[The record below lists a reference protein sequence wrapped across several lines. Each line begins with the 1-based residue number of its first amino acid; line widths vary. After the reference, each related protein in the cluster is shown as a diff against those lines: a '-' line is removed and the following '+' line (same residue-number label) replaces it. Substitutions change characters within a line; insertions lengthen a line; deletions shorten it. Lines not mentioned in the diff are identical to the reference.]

1 MQIWWTNTIKPNDQS
16 HWCRSTTKRLLVKGQ
31 SGKQSSSHSWRK
43 KNGWDNTLGNLGIV
57 RRTWRLGGKVW
68 NWMQI
73 TWLRVWLQG
82 FLQET
87 FKGTSY
93 RQSIS
98 ISVLF
103 LYFNNL
109 VCPPWMHLSIEI
121 QLLGLTYFHVLVAYI
136 LEQASYHKYY
146 CIISYTTYN
155 KHFNLDES

>member
-1 MQIWWTNTIKPNDQS
+1 MQIWWTNTIKPNDQN
-16 HWCRSTTKRLLVKGQ
+16 HWCRSTKKRLLVKGQ
-31 SGKQSSSHSWRK
+31 SGKQSSSRSRRR

-73 TWLRVWLQG
+73 TWLRVCLQG

-98 ISVLF
+98 VLF

-109 VCPPWMHLSIEI
+109 CLPHWIVIWMDLSPWKSSCWGLCISMYWLSTSWNRFLII
-121 QLLGLTYFHVLVAYI
+121 
-136 LEQASYHKYY
+136 S
-146 CIISYTTYN
+146 IISYTTYN

>member
-16 HWCRSTTKRLLVKGQ
+16 HWCRSTKKRLLVKGQ
-31 SGKQSSSHSWRK
+31 SEKQSSSRSQRK

-57 RRTWRLGGKVW
+57 RRTWRRGGEVW

-98 ISVLF
+98 VLF
-103 LYFNNL
+103 LYLNNL
-109 VCPPWMHLSIEI
+109 VC
-121 QLLGLTYFHVLVAYI
+121 LLGLWFGCIFPWKSSCWGLCISMYWLLTSWNRLLI
-136 LEQASYHKYY
+136 IS
-146 CIISYTTYN
+146 IISYTTYN